1 MKKNIFTTIFL
12 SIFFLTSCE
21 TIDSIRPSRDIVKTS
36 PDSLRLTNS
45 GPVIGTEGEEGIH
58 IWFGVPY
65 AEAPLGKLRWKAPR
79 NVNSWDKV
87 YEATN
92 FGSPC
97 VQIQSSLT
105 GGGLAKPGDIIGNED
120 CLYLNI
126 YAPSYNVN
134 SVPKE
139 INRLPVMVWIHG
151 GGNTSGMTSEYNPER
166 FVVSQNIIVVTISYR
181 LGLFGWFS
189 HPELRKK
196 SDDIDAS
203 ANFGLLD
210 QIKALEW
217 LRDNIEV
224 FGGDKNNITIFGESA
239 GGQNVIALY
248 VSSLAKGLFHRA
260 ISQSG
265 GITLTSIEDA
275 EEIDRNIHPLGKD
288 YRYRH
293 KTTKELV
300 NSLLNEGIINTHFHE
315 TGNIEELMNLE
326 SHDLMRNWSKG
337 KAWEG
342 TTQLAR
348 IIGDDLVLPKD
359 SILAALRDKDR
370 HANVP
375 IILGVN
381 KDENKTF
388 NLFDEELVTNI
399 LNFTFIV
406 KDPFFYD
413 LKSDYQS
420 LAWRSNAVDTPADAI
435 VNGGYSNV
443 YAYRF
448 DWDEQPS
455 ILGMDF
461 SFLLGAGHGLEIPF
475 VMGDFDFGRQTRFLF
490 TKKNESERIKLSKLI
505 MQYWAHFAKDGY
517 PNAQLENA
525 VQWDKWPKG
534 GINKD
539 RIMILDT
546 EQSNAPRMSNGYA
559 PHDKLVNIFEND
571 ERSLKVNNKC
581 SFLKDV
587 YSWVDNWQIKNDACR

>member
-45 GPVIGTEGEEGIH
+45 GPVIGIEGEEGIH

-65 AEAPLGKLRWKAPR
+65 AEAPVDKLRWKAPR

-87 YEATN
+87 YEAKN

-105 GGGLAKPGDIIGNED
+105 GGGLAKPGDIIGDED

-126 YAPSYNVN
+126 YAPSYNVT

-139 INRLPVMVWIHG
+139 INKLPVMVWIHG

-166 FVVSQNIIVVTISYR
+166 FVASQNIIVVTISYR

-189 HPELRKK
+189 HPELRNK
-196 SDDIDAS
+196 SDGIDAS

-217 LRDNIEV
+217 LRDNIV
-224 FGGDKNNITIFGESA
+224 GFGGDKNNITIFGESA

-248 VSSLAKGLFHRA
+248 VSPLAKGLFHRS

-293 KTTKELV
+293 KTTKEFV
-300 NSLLNEGIINTHFHE
+300 NSLLNEGIINTHLHE
-315 TGNIEELMNLE
+315 TGNIEELMNLD

-337 KAWEG
+337 KVWEG

-359 SILAALRDKDR
+359 SILAALSDKNR

-399 LNFTFIV
+399 LNLTFIV

-448 DWDEQPS
+448 DWAEQPS
-455 ILGMDF
+455 MLGMDF
-461 SFLLGAGHGLEIPF
+461 SLLLGAGHGLEIPF

>member
-1 MKKNIFTTIFL
+1 
-12 SIFFLTSCE
+12 
-21 TIDSIRPSRDIVKTS
+21 
-36 PDSLRLTNS
+36 
-45 GPVIGTEGEEGIH
+45 
-58 IWFGVPY
+58 
-65 AEAPLGKLRWKAPR
+65 
-79 NVNSWDKV
+79 
-87 YEATN
+87 
-92 FGSPC
+92 
-97 VQIQSSLT
+97 
-105 GGGLAKPGDIIGNED
+105 
-120 CLYLNI
+120 
-126 YAPSYNVN
+126 
-134 SVPKE
+134 
-139 INRLPVMVWIHG
+139 MVWIHG

-166 FVVSQNIIVVTISYR
+166 FVASQNIIVVTISYR

-189 HPELRKK
+189 HPELRNK
-196 SDDIDAS
+196 SDGIDVS
-203 ANFGLLD
+203 PNFGLLD

-217 LRDNIEV
+217 LRDNIEG

-248 VSSLAKGLFHRA
+248 VSPLAKGLFHRA

-293 KTTKELV
+293 KTTKEFV
-300 NSLLNEGIINTHFHE
+300 NSLLNEGIINTHLHE
-315 TGNIEELMNLE
+315 TGNIEELMNLD

-337 KAWEG
+337 KVWEG

-348 IIGDDLVLPKD
+348 IIGDDFVLPKD
-359 SILAALRDKDR
+359 SILAALSDKNR

-399 LNFTFIV
+399 LNLTFIV

-517 PNAQLENA
+517 PNAQLENS
-525 VQWDKWPKG
+525 VQWDKWPEG

-581 SFLKDV
+581 SFLEDV

>member
-1 MKKNIFTTIFL
+1 MKKNILTVTFL
-12 SIFFLTSCE
+12 SIFAFTSCT
-21 TIDSIRPSRDIVKTS
+21 TIDSIKPSSDIIKTS
-36 PDSLRLTNS
+36 PDTVRSTNS

-58 IWFGVPY
+58 IWLGIPY
-65 AEAPLGKLRWKAPR
+65 AEPPIEKLRWKAPR
-79 NVNSWDKV
+79 NVSSWDKV
-87 YEATN
+87 YEAIN
-92 FGSPC
+92 FASPC

-105 GGGLAKPGDIIGNED
+105 GGGLAKPGDIVGNED

-126 YAPSYNVN
+126 YAPAYTIN
-134 SVPKE
+134 SVPNENNK
-139 INRLPVMVWIHG
+139 LPVMVWIHG
-151 GGNTSGMTSEYNPER
+151 GGNTSGMTSEYNPQKL
-166 FVVSQNIIVVTISYR
+166 VASQNVIVVTISYR
-181 LGLFGWFS
+181 LGIFGWFS
-189 HPELRKK
+189 HPELRNR
-196 SDDIDAS
+196 SDGLDAS

-217 LRDNIEV
+217 LRDNIEN
-224 FGGDKNNITIFGESA
+224 FGGDSNNITIFGESA

-248 VSSLAKGLFHRA
+248 VSPIAKGLFHRA

-265 GITLTSIEDA
+265 GITLTSIADA
-275 EEIDRNIHPLGKD
+275 EDIDRAAYPLNGNYK
-288 YRYRH
+288 YRH
-293 KTTKELV
+293 KTTKEFI
-300 NSLLNEGIINTHFHE
+300 NNLLNKGIINTHLNE
-315 TGNIEELMNLE
+315 TGNIEELINLKAT
-326 SHDLMRNWSKG
+326 DLMLSWTTG
-337 KAWEG
+337 EVWES
-342 TTQLAR
+342 TTQMAR
-348 IIGDDLVLPKD
+348 IIGDGYVLPKD
-359 SILAALRDKDR
+359 SILDALKDKNR

-388 NLFDEELVTNI
+388 NLFNEELVTNI
-399 LNFTFIV
+399 LNITFIA

-435 VNGGYSNV
+435 VGGGYPNV

-490 TKKNESERIKLSKLI
+490 TKKNEHERNKLSKVI
-505 MQYWAHFAKDGY
+505 MQYWTNFAKEGY
-517 PNAQLENA
+517 PSNESENITP
-525 VQWDKWPKG
+525 WNKWPKG
-534 GINKD
+534 GINQN

-559 PHDKLVNIFEND
+559 PHNKLVSIFEND
-571 ERSLKVNNKC
+571 ERSLKVDNKC
-581 SFLKDV
+581 YFLEDV
-587 YSWVDNWQIKNDACR
+587 YSWVDNWKIKNNVCQ

>member
-1 MKKNIFTTIFL
+1 
-12 SIFFLTSCE
+12 
-21 TIDSIRPSRDIVKTS
+21 
-36 PDSLRLTNS
+36 
-45 GPVIGTEGEEGIH
+45 
-58 IWFGVPY
+58 
-65 AEAPLGKLRWKAPR
+65 
-79 NVNSWDKV
+79 
-87 YEATN
+87 
-92 FGSPC
+92 
-97 VQIQSSLT
+97 
-105 GGGLAKPGDIIGNED
+105 
-120 CLYLNI
+120 
-126 YAPSYNVN
+126 
-134 SVPKE
+134 
-139 INRLPVMVWIHG
+139 MVWIHG

-217 LRDNIEV
+217 LRDNIEG

-248 VSSLAKGLFHRA
+248 VSPLAKGLFHRA

-337 KAWEG
+337 KVWEG
-342 TTQLAR
+342 TAQLAR

-399 LNFTFIV
+399 LNLSFIV

-435 VNGGYSNV
+435 VGGGYPNV

-490 TKKNESERIKLSKLI
+490 TKKNEHERNKLSKVI
-505 MQYWAHFAKDGY
+505 MQYWANFAKEGY
-517 PNAQLENA
+517 PSSESENITP
-525 VQWDKWPKG
+525 WNKWPKG
-534 GINKD
+534 GINQN

-546 EQSNAPRMSNGYA
+546 EQSNAPRMSNGYV
-559 PHDKLVNIFEND
+559 PHNKLVSIFESD
-571 ERSLKVNNKC
+571 ERSLKVDNKC
-581 SFLKDV
+581 YFLEDV
-587 YSWVDNWQIKNDACR
+587 YSWVDNWKIKNNVCQ

>member
-1 MKKNIFTTIFL
+1 MNQKLIIKYFAFFPLGLVLLSSCMSTPNSNSSIKINTSSGSVQGTIQDEVVFW
-12 SIFFLTSCE
+12 E
-21 TIDSIRPSRDIVKTS
+21 DI
-36 PDSLRLTNS
+36 
-45 GPVIGTEGEEGIH
+45 
-58 IWFGVPY
+58 PY
-65 AEAPLGKLRWKAPR
+65 AVAPVGDLRWKAPR
-79 NVNSWDKV
+79 ELVSPESLIELKEGNGCLQ
-87 YEATN
+87 EASIYA
-92 FGSPC
+92 G
-97 VQIQSSLT
+97 IQ
-105 GGGLAKPGDIIGNED
+105 GEGIVGQED
-120 CLYLNI
+120 CLYLDI
-126 YAPSYNVN
+126 QAPLNN
-134 SVPKE
+134 L
-139 INRLPVMVWIHG
+139 NRRLPVMFWIHG
-151 GGNTSGMTSEYNPER
+151 GGNTSGMTSEYNPEK
-166 FVVSQNIIVVTISYR
+166 FVASQNIILVTISYR

-189 HPELRKK
+189 HPELRNK
-196 SDDIDAS
+196 SDGIDAS

-217 LRDNIEV
+217 LRGSIEN
-224 FGGDKNNITIFGESA
+224 FGGDRDNITIFGESA

-248 VSSLAKGLFHRA
+248 VSPLAKGLFHRA

-275 EEIDRNIHPLGKD
+275 EEIDRKIHPLNKD
-288 YRYRH
+288 YKYRH

-300 NSLLNEGIINTHFHE
+300 NSLLNEGIINTHFNE
-315 TGNIEELMNLE
+315 TGNVEELMNLE
-326 SHDLMRNWSKG
+326 SYDLMRNWSRG

-359 SILAALRDKDR
+359 SILAALGDKNR

-399 LNFTFIV
+399 LNLSFIV

-435 VNGGYSNV
+435 VDGGYSNV

-525 VQWDKWPKG
+525 VQWGKWPKG
-534 GINKD
+534 GANKN

-559 PHDKLVNIFEND
+559 PHNKLVNIFEND
-571 ERSLKVNNKC
+571 ERSLKVNDKC
-581 SFLKDV
+581 SFLEDV
-587 YSWVDNWQIKNDACR
+587 YSWVDNWKSKNDACQ

>member
-1 MKKNIFTTIFL
+1 MKKNIFITIFL
-12 SIFFLTSCE
+12 SIFFLTGCE
-21 TIDSIRPSRDIVKTS
+21 TIDTIRPSSDIIKTS

-45 GPVIGTEGEEGIH
+45 GPVIGIEGEEGIH

-65 AEAPLGKLRWKAPR
+65 AEAPVDKLRWKAPR
-79 NVNSWDKV
+79 NVSSWEKV
-87 YEATN
+87 YEATKFSN
-92 FGSPC
+92 PC
-97 VQIQSSLT
+97 IQIQSSLT
-105 GGGLAKPGDIIGNED
+105 GDGLAKPGDIVGNED

-126 YAPSYNVN
+126 YAPAYNVN
-134 SVPKE
+134 SVPREK
-139 INRLPVMVWIHG
+139 NKLPVMVWIHG
-151 GGNTSGMTSEYNPER
+151 GGNTSGMTSEYNPEK
-166 FVVSQNIIVVTISYR
+166 FVASQNIILVTISYR

-189 HPELRKK
+189 HPELRNK
-196 SDDIDAS
+196 SDGIDAS

-217 LRDNIEV
+217 LRGSIEN
-224 FGGDKNNITIFGESA
+224 FGGDRDNITIFGESA

-248 VSSLAKGLFHRA
+248 VSPLAKGLFHRA

-275 EEIDRNIHPLGKD
+275 EEIDRKIHPLNKD
-288 YRYRH
+288 YKYRH

-300 NSLLNEGIINTHFHE
+300 NSLLNEGIINTHFNE
-315 TGNIEELMNLE
+315 TGNVEELMNLE
-326 SHDLMRNWSKG
+326 SYDLMRNWSRG

-359 SILAALRDKDR
+359 SILAALSDKNR

-399 LNFTFIV
+399 LNLSFIV

-435 VNGGYSNV
+435 VDGGYSNV

-525 VQWDKWPKG
+525 VQWDKWSKG
-534 GINKD
+534 GANKN

-559 PHDKLVNIFEND
+559 PHNKLVNIFEND
-571 ERSLKVNNKC
+571 ERSLKVNDKC
-581 SFLKDV
+581 SFLEDV
-587 YSWVDNWQIKNDACR
+587 YSWVDNWKSKNDACQ

>member
-1 MKKNIFTTIFL
+1 MKKNILTATFL
-12 SIFFLTSCE
+12 SIFAFTSCT
-21 TIDSIRPSRDIVKTS
+21 TIDSIKPSSDIIKTS
-36 PDSLRLTNS
+36 PDTVRSTNS

-58 IWFGVPY
+58 IWLGIPY
-65 AEAPLGKLRWKAPR
+65 AEPPTEKLRWKAPR
-79 NVNSWDKV
+79 NVSSWDKV
-87 YEATN
+87 YEAIN
-92 FGSPC
+92 FASPC

-105 GGGLAKPGDIIGNED
+105 GGGLAKPGDIVGNED

-126 YAPSYNVN
+126 YAPAYTIN
-134 SVPKE
+134 SVPNENNK
-139 INRLPVMVWIHG
+139 LPVMVWIHG
-151 GGNTSGMTSEYNPER
+151 GGNTSGMTSEYNPQKL
-166 FVVSQNIIVVTISYR
+166 VAAQNVIVVTISYR
-181 LGLFGWFS
+181 LGIFGWFS
-189 HPELRKK
+189 HPELRNR
-196 SDDIDAS
+196 SDGLDAS

-217 LRDNIEV
+217 LRDNIEK
-224 FGGDKNNITIFGESA
+224 FGGDNNNITIFGESA

-248 VSSLAKGLFHRA
+248 VSPIAKGLFHKA

-275 EEIDRNIHPLGKD
+275 EEIDRISYPLNGNYK
-288 YRYRH
+288 YRH
-293 KTTKELV
+293 KTTKEFI
-300 NSLLNEGIINTHFHE
+300 NNLLNEGIINTHLNE
-315 TGNIEELMNLE
+315 TGNIEELINLKAT
-326 SHDLMRNWSKG
+326 DLMLSWTTG
-337 KAWEG
+337 EVWEG
-342 TTQLAR
+342 TTQMAR
-348 IIGDDLVLPKD
+348 IIGDGYVLPKD
-359 SILAALRDKDR
+359 SILDALKDKNR

-388 NLFDEELVTNI
+388 NLFNEELVTNI
-399 LNFTFIV
+399 LNLTFIA

-435 VNGGYSNV
+435 VGGGYPNV

-490 TKKNESERIKLSKLI
+490 TKKNEHERNKLSKVI
-505 MQYWAHFAKDGY
+505 MQHWTNFAKEGY
-517 PNAQLENA
+517 PSNDSENITP
-525 VQWDKWPKG
+525 WNKWPKG
-534 GINKD
+534 GINQN

-546 EQSNAPRMSNGYA
+546 EQSNAPRMSNGYV
-559 PHDKLVNIFEND
+559 PHNKLVSIFESD
-571 ERSLKVNNKC
+571 ERSLKVDNKC
-581 SFLKDV
+581 YFLEDV
-587 YSWVDNWQIKNDACR
+587 YSWVDNWKIKNNVCQ

>member
-21 TIDSIRPSRDIVKTS
+21 TIDSIRPSSDIVKTS

-45 GPVIGTEGEEGIH
+45 GPVIGIEGEEGIH

-65 AEAPLGKLRWKAPR
+65 AEAPVDKLRWKAPR

-87 YEATN
+87 YEAKN

-105 GGGLAKPGDIIGNED
+105 GGGLAKPGDIIGDED

-126 YAPSYNVN
+126 YAPSYNVT

-139 INRLPVMVWIHG
+139 INKLPVMVWIHG

-166 FVVSQNIIVVTISYR
+166 FVASQNIIVVTISYR

-189 HPELRKK
+189 HPELRNK
-196 SDDIDAS
+196 SDGIDAS

-217 LRDNIEV
+217 LRDNIEG

-248 VSSLAKGLFHRA
+248 VSPLAKGLFHRA

-293 KTTKELV
+293 KTTKEFV
-300 NSLLNEGIINTHFHE
+300 NSLLNEGIINTHLHE
-315 TGNIEELMNLE
+315 TGNIEELMNLD
-326 SHDLMRNWSKG
+326 SYDLMRNWSKG
-337 KAWEG
+337 KVWEG

-348 IIGDDLVLPKD
+348 IIGDNFVLPKD
-359 SILAALRDKDR
+359 SILAALSDRNR

-399 LNFTFIV
+399 LNLSFLV

-517 PNAQLENA
+517 PNAQLGNA
-525 VQWDKWPKG
+525 IQWDKWPKG
-534 GINKD
+534 GTNKN

-581 SFLKDV
+581 SFLEDV

>member
-1 MKKNIFTTIFL
+1 
-12 SIFFLTSCE
+12 
-21 TIDSIRPSRDIVKTS
+21 
-36 PDSLRLTNS
+36 
-45 GPVIGTEGEEGIH
+45 
-58 IWFGVPY
+58 
-65 AEAPLGKLRWKAPR
+65 
-79 NVNSWDKV
+79 
-87 YEATN
+87 
-92 FGSPC
+92 
-97 VQIQSSLT
+97 
-105 GGGLAKPGDIIGNED
+105 
-120 CLYLNI
+120 
-126 YAPSYNVN
+126 
-134 SVPKE
+134 
-139 INRLPVMVWIHG
+139 
-151 GGNTSGMTSEYNPER
+151 
-166 FVVSQNIIVVTISYR
+166 
-181 LGLFGWFS
+181 
-189 HPELRKK
+189 
-196 SDDIDAS
+196 
-203 ANFGLLD
+203 
-210 QIKALEW
+210 
-217 LRDNIEV
+217 
-224 FGGDKNNITIFGESA
+224 
-239 GGQNVIALY
+239 
-248 VSSLAKGLFHRA
+248 
-260 ISQSG
+260 
-265 GITLTSIEDA
+265 
-275 EEIDRNIHPLGKD
+275 
-288 YRYRH
+288 
-293 KTTKELV
+293 
-300 NSLLNEGIINTHFHE
+300 
-315 TGNIEELMNLE
+315 
-326 SHDLMRNWSKG
+326 MRNWSKG
-337 KAWEG
+337 KVWEG

-348 IIGDDLVLPKD
+348 IIGDDFVLPKD
-359 SILAALRDKDR
+359 SILAALSDINR

-399 LNFTFIV
+399 LNLTFIV

-505 MQYWAHFAKDGY
+505 MQYWAHFAKAGY

-525 VQWDKWPKG
+525 AQWYKWPKG

-581 SFLKDV
+581 SFLEDV

>member
-21 TIDSIRPSRDIVKTS
+21 TIDSIKPSSDIVKTS

-45 GPVIGTEGEEGIH
+45 GPVIGIEGEEGIH

-65 AEAPLGKLRWKAPR
+65 AEAPVDKLRWKAPR

-87 YEATN
+87 YEAKN

-105 GGGLAKPGDIIGNED
+105 GDGLTKPGDIIGDED

-126 YAPSYNVN
+126 YAPSYSVT

-139 INRLPVMVWIHG
+139 INKLPVMVWIHG

-166 FVVSQNIIVVTISYR
+166 FVASQNIIVVTISYR

-189 HPELRKK
+189 HPELRNK
-196 SDDIDAS
+196 SDGIDVS
-203 ANFGLLD
+203 PNFGLLD

-217 LRDNIEV
+217 LRDNIEG

-248 VSSLAKGLFHRA
+248 VSPLAKGLFHRA

-293 KTTKELV
+293 KTTKEFV
-300 NSLLNEGIINTHFHE
+300 NSLLNEGIINTHLHE
-315 TGNIEELMNLE
+315 TGNIEELMNLD

-337 KAWEG
+337 KVWEG

-348 IIGDDLVLPKD
+348 IIGDDFVLPKD
-359 SILAALRDKDR
+359 SILAALSDKNR

-399 LNFTFIV
+399 LNLTFIV

-475 VMGDFDFGRQTRFLF
+475 VMG
-490 TKKNESERIKLSKLI
+490 LSLI
-505 MQYWAHFAKDGY
+505 H
-517 PNAQLENA
+517 
-525 VQWDKWPKG
+525 
-534 GINKD
+534 I
-539 RIMILDT
+539 
-546 EQSNAPRMSNGYA
+546 
-559 PHDKLVNIFEND
+559 
-571 ERSLKVNNKC
+571 
-581 SFLKDV
+581 
-587 YSWVDNWQIKNDACR
+587 

>member
-45 GPVIGTEGEEGIH
+45 GPVIGIEGEEGIH

-65 AEAPLGKLRWKAPR
+65 AEAPVDKLRWKAPR

-248 VSSLAKGLFHRA
+248 VSPLAKGLFHRA

-337 KAWEG
+337 KVWEG
-342 TTQLAR
+342 TAQLAR

-399 LNFTFIV
+399 LNLSFIV

-517 PNAQLENA
+517 PNAQLGNA
-525 VQWDKWPKG
+525 IQWDKWPKG
-534 GINKD
+534 GTNKN

-571 ERSLKVNNKC
+571 ERSLNVNNKC
-581 SFLKDV
+581 SFLEDV

>member
-1 MKKNIFTTIFL
+1 MKKNIFTAIFL

-21 TIDSIRPSRDIVKTS
+21 TIDSIRPSSDIIKTS

-45 GPVIGTEGEEGIH
+45 GPVIGIEGEEGIH

-65 AEAPLGKLRWKAPR
+65 AEAPVDKLRWKAPR

-92 FGSPC
+92 FGSSC

-105 GGGLAKPGDIIGNED
+105 GGGLAKPGDIIGDED

-126 YAPSYNVN
+126 YAPSYSVT

-139 INRLPVMVWIHG
+139 INKLPVMVWIHG

-166 FVVSQNIIVVTISYR
+166 FVASQNIIVVTISYR

-189 HPELRKK
+189 HPELRNK
-196 SDDIDAS
+196 SDGIDVS
-203 ANFGLLD
+203 PNFGLLD

-217 LRDNIEV
+217 LRDNIEG

-248 VSSLAKGLFHRA
+248 VSPLAKGLFHRA

-265 GITLTSIEDA
+265 GITLTSIKDA

-293 KTTKELV
+293 KTTKEFV
-300 NSLLNEGIINTHFHE
+300 NSLLNEGIINTHLHE
-315 TGNIEELMNLE
+315 TGNIEELMNLD

-337 KAWEG
+337 KVWEG

-348 IIGDDLVLPKD
+348 IIGDDFVLPKD
-359 SILAALRDKDR
+359 SILAALSDKNR

-399 LNFTFIV
+399 LNLTFIV

-581 SFLKDV
+581 SFLEDV

>member
-45 GPVIGTEGEEGIH
+45 GPVIGIEGEEGIH

-65 AEAPLGKLRWKAPR
+65 AEAPVDKLRWKAPR

-105 GGGLAKPGDIIGNED
+105 GGGLAKPGDIIGDED

-126 YAPSYNVN
+126 YAPSYSVT

-139 INRLPVMVWIHG
+139 RNKLPVMVWIHG

-166 FVVSQNIIVVTISYR
+166 FVASQNIIVVTISYR

-189 HPELRKK
+189 HPELRNK
-196 SDDIDAS
+196 SDGIDVS
-203 ANFGLLD
+203 PNFGLLD

-217 LRDNIEV
+217 LRDNIEG

-248 VSSLAKGLFHRA
+248 VSPLAKGLFHRA

-315 TGNIEELMNLE
+315 TGNIEELMNLD

-337 KAWEG
+337 KVWEG

-348 IIGDDLVLPKD
+348 IIGDDFVLPKD
-359 SILAALRDKDR
+359 SILAALSDKNR

-399 LNFTFIV
+399 LNLTFIV

-443 YAYRF
+443 YTYRF

-581 SFLKDV
+581 SFLEDV